1 MRKTVLVG
9 MSVVLAT
16 SLFTGCAV
24 KTGNDKLQSVTEQN
38 IDSFI
43 VNGVSTKKD
52 VQSKLGGATSVDFMQ
67 NGLEKWTYLHTLK
80 VEKGINYVPVANWFV
95 RGTNDTKK
103 SLVILFD
110 GDIEYHMHN
119 VFSEF
124 FLILTQKLG
133 F

>member
-52 VQSKLGGATSVDFMQ
+52 VQS
-67 NGLEKWTYLHTLK
+67 N
-80 VEKGINYVPVANWFV
+80 INQAFQTASLLLAY
-95 RGTNDTKK
+95 G
-103 SLVILFD
+103 LVIKTHL
-110 GDIEYHMHN
+110 EMYY
-119 VFSEF
+119 SS
-124 FLILTQKLG
+124 KS
-133 F
+133 